1 MDTMPPNTLLLLDDD
16 ALDSVLAKLD
26 APHEDAL
33 FIALVCTRLR
43 DAVFR
48 RLAPLE
54 AAHRDKYQ
62 LLAPPERLRTNIT
75 GAFASVAR
83 VAFLYKV
90 GLKDAQ
96 HVPVSVLFRMV
107 QQLPWPFLRGL
118 YFDRRACRKW
128 CLEAHPEH
136 RALLAFSAL
145 HGRCDILDA
154 LFKMNFGNPHSQLL
168 HVRLIRDLC
177 AGGDWP
183 DYGPTSEGVSDWQ
196 RLMRVLV
203 RPAII
208 GGHRRTMEWL
218 VGLIETRARKHN
230 TGMLDDQFCWFGP
243 LRLQRAT
250 HTQAVCSYRGAY
262 QTWFRLIDDA
272 ARHGHAWLFRDAL
285 TRMVQV
291 WMPGREWIV
300 SLCYTLLVR
309 AFAAEHCL
317 GSMANALVSWC
328 HVNSAMLHAMFRTGP
343 ASRLFDLR
351 NLVDAYPFSEATNP
365 YVLAQH
371 PFKVDGH
378 TRSLVPK
385 LTQKVFV
392 PGDEA
397 YCRWVIREA
406 GMDANSIDWY
416 RDNGFLV
423 RSLVL
428 LDAEWGFYNELR
440 DRTALSSLCR
450 IMIRFQLQPG
460 GDVMPHYERRAPPFG
475 VPNSDAQSRVDLQGF
490 TEEEKLAHDVDMHLF
505 SRSPL
510 ATEERRGAPNRLQK
524 GVAFVTRLW
533 LENELDARA
542 DPMVDKEWG
551 NSLHCFVHVPMA
563 MLPVVDTLSARY
575 TRDGRHAHLEALGE
589 VVLSMFRCICE
600 TGYYEEGG
608 DHDALLAHA
617 RLGYR
622 RQLFSRAAFDATL
635 EPWRLRE
642 YAKRTSAYKSRA
654 ELLAAF
660 RQCFDDVDAGR

>member
-1 MDTMPPNTLLLLDDD
+1 MSTMPPNTMLLLDDD
-16 ALDSVLAKLD
+16 ALDSVLAKLN

-43 DAVFR
+43 DAVLR

-54 AAHRDKYQ
+54 AAYRDKYQ
-62 LLAPPERLRTNIT
+62 LLTPPERLRTNIT
-75 GAFASVAR
+75 GAFTSVAR
-83 VAFLYKV
+83 MGYLYKAE
-90 GLKDAQ
+90 LKDAQ

-118 YFDRRACRKW
+118 YFQRRACRKW
-128 CLEAHPEH
+128 DLEAHPEH
-136 RALLAFSAL
+136 RALLTFAAL

-154 LFKMNFGNPHSQLL
+154 LFKMNFGNPHSHLL

-183 DYGPTSEGVSDWQ
+183 DYGPTSEGVSDWKL
-196 RLMRVLV
+196 LMRVLV

-218 VGLIETRARKHN
+218 VNLIETKARKHN

-243 LRLQRAT
+243 LRLQRST
-250 HTQAVCSYRGAY
+250 HTQSVCSYRGAY
-262 QTWFRLIDDA
+262 QTWFRLINDA
-272 ARHGHAWLFRDAL
+272 ARHGHEWLFNDAL

-291 WMPGREWIV
+291 WMPGREWAV

-309 AFAAEHCL
+309 AFASEHCL
-317 GSMANALVSWC
+317 GSMANALVAWC
-328 HVNSAMLHAMFRTGP
+328 HVNSSMLRYMFRTGRM
-343 ASRLFDLR
+343 SSLFDLKD
-351 NLVDAYPFSEATNP
+351 LVDAYPFSDVTNP

-385 LTQKVFV
+385 LTQMVFT

-397 YCRWVIREA
+397 YCRWVVREA
-406 GMDANSIDWY
+406 GMDANSIGWY

-423 RSLVL
+423 RSLPM
-428 LDAEWGFYNELR
+428 LDKEWGFYNKPQ

-450 IMIRFQLQPG
+450 IMMRFQLQPG
-460 GDVMPHYERRAPPFG
+460 GDLMPHYERQAPAFG
-475 VPNSDAQSRVDLQGF
+475 TSDRDPQSVGIVQGW
-490 TEEEKLAHDVDMHLF
+490 TEEEKLAFDVNCHAF

-510 ATEERRGAPNRLQK
+510 ATEERPGAPNRLQK
-524 GVAFVTRLW
+524 GVAYVTRLW
-533 LENELDARA
+533 LENELDARD
-542 DPMVDKEWG
+542 DPMVDREWG

-575 TRDGRHAHLEALGE
+575 TLDGRHAHLEALGH
-589 VVLSMFRCICE
+589 VVLDMFCSLYK
-600 TGYYEEGG
+600 TGFYTE
-608 DHDALLAHA
+608 HDQEPLIAHA
-617 RLGYR
+617 SLGYR

-635 EPWRLRE
+635 EEWRRID
-642 YAKRTSAYKSRA
+642 YAESTSAYKSRA
-654 ELLAAF
+654 ELIAAF
-660 RQCFDDVDAGR
+660 QKCFDDADAGR